1 MKKLKLAL
9 LRIATNAMT
18 RAAGLA
24 LRATMPKPAIDP
36 MDDNNRMRL
45 HDPEPLGASSLKPRV
60 NLIGRAIS
68 VRPAPQPSNIP
79 NFVLRGIRL
88 PLSAAHSPSSA
99 QGGTRWSGGAHVLS
113 WAIQ

>member
-1 MKKLKLAL
+1 MTEIYSVIGFIAKLKAIEHDMHELGPANRCQG
-9 LRIATNAMT
+9 LRDGCRRGKARDRARLRVAM
-18 RAAGLA
+18 
-24 LRATMPKPAIDP
+24 
-36 MDDNNRMRL
+36 
-45 HDPEPLGASSLKPRV
+45 
-60 NLIGRAIS
+60 IGRAIS

-88 PLSAAHSPSSA
+88 PLSAARSPSSA